1 MKHPISAPDRRIFLV
16 AISAFALAGC
26 SGLIGPPDV
35 AQVVYLLRAEPT
47 PLSGS
52 KVGWALAINRPDAS
66 DSLDTDRI
74 ALMHSNIVADYY
86 AGAVWSDQLPDLV
99 QTALLAGF
107 QSSGR
112 IDAVARNQDALHA
125 DYVLD
130 VDIRDFSAHYSS
142 AAPAPSVVVTLVAQI
157 ATAHGRG
164 IVSTFTADQ
173 IVPATANSV
182 DAVVTASNTAMAAAV
197 RAILD
202 WALAL
207 PSPTVSIAG

>member
-1 MKHPISAPDRRIFLV
+1 MKHSTSAPDRPIFLV
-16 AISAFALAGC
+16 VMSSIALAGC
-26 SGLIGPPDV
+26 SGLIGPPDA
-35 AQVVYLLRAEPT
+35 AQVVYLLRANST
-47 PLSGS
+47 PSSSGA

-74 ALMHSNIVADYY
+74 ALMHSDIIADYY

-99 QTALLAGF
+99 QTALLSGF
-107 QSSGR
+107 QGSGR
-112 IDAVARNQDALHA
+112 IDAVTRNQDALHS

-142 AAPAPSVVVTLVAQI
+142 AANAPSVIVTLVTQI

-164 IVSTFTADQ
+164 IVSTFTANQ
-173 IVPATANSV
+173 TVPAAANSV
-182 DAVVTASNTAMAAAV
+182 DAVVTAFNTAMAAAV
-197 RAILD
+197 QAIVG

-207 PSPTVSIAG
+207 PSPVG